1 MKTRNLLMVLLL
13 TGVAYMGVAQSAGTT
28 QLSREERSKIVPV
41 ISLPAPAVSVNQT
54 AAEPV
59 ATNNLSREE
68 RSKIVPHVSLPAPA
82 TTGTTTE
89 QPVVQ
94 QGSREERSKVVPSIS
109 LPAPASTPVNAA
121 NKPDNN

>member
-13 TGVAYMGVAQSAGTT
+13 MGVAYIGAAQSAGTT

-41 ISLPAPAVSVNQT
+41 VSLPAPAVSVNQNV
-54 AAEPV
+54 AEPV
-59 ATNNLSREE
+59 AQSNLSREE
-68 RSKIVPHVSLPAPA
+68 RSKIVPHISLPVPA
-82 TTGTTTE
+82 ATGNTVE

-94 QGSREERSKVVPSIS
+94 QGSREEQSKVVPSIS

>member
-1 MKTRNLLMVLLL
+1 MVLLL
-13 TGVAYMGVAQSAGTT
+13 TGVAYMGFAQSAGTT

-41 ISLPAPAVSVNQT
+41 VSLPAPAVSVNQNV
-54 AAEPV
+54 AEPV
-59 ATNNLSREE
+59 TTNNLSREE